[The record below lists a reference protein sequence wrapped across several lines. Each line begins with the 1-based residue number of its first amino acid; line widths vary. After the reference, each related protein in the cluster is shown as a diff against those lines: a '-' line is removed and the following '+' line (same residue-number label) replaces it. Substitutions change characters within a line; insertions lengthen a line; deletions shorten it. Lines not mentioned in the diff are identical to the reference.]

1 MPLYKYV
8 CPKCGHEVTLLKKI
22 SDADNVICDVCGSKM
37 VRQIGNVGVVFK
49 GSGYYITDSKKSS
62 SSNSSK
68 SSKAKETVKS
78 KS

>member
-8 CPKCGHEVTLLKKI
+8 CPNCGHEVTLLKKI

-49 GSGYYITDSKKSS
+49 GNGYYITDSKKSS
-62 SSNSSK
+62 SKTSKKTVNSK
-68 SSKAKETVKS
+68 S
-78 KS
+78 